1 HHSVQWSQIQK
12 QDRENS
18 IKKQCHVQRYSKV
31 STSNAK
37 ALQENTDVERL
48 QNGLARLV
56 LTIVELLRQLLE
68 RQAQRRVLAGTL
80 SAEEVERLGLAFMQ
94 IKQKI
99 HKISNQ
105 FDLNSNELDI
115 KVGSSITKNASAT
128 KASLVD
134 ILDKLLERGTVV
146 GGQVTIS
153 VADIDLIALDLF
165 AMLSLVHDKTE
176 SDS

>member
-1 HHSVQWSQIQK
+1 MTS
-12 QDRENS
+12 
-18 IKKQCHVQRYSKV
+18 YAKV
-31 STSNAK
+31 STSNATV
-37 ALQENTDVERL
+37 LQVNTDVEKL

-99 HKISNQ
+99 HEISNQ

-134 ILDKLLERGTVV
+134 ILDKLLDKGTVV

-176 SDS
+176 SGSKKVVRNHGS

>member
-1 HHSVQWSQIQK
+1 VT
-12 QDRENS
+12 
-18 IKKQCHVQRYSKV
+18 RYAKV
-31 STSNAK
+31 STSNAT
-37 ALQENTDVERL
+37 ALQVNTDVERL

-99 HKISNQ
+99 HEISNQ

-134 ILDKLLERGTVV
+134 ILDKLLDKGTVV

-176 SDS
+176 SGSKKVVRNHGS

>member
-1 HHSVQWSQIQK
+1 MTS
-12 QDRENS
+12 
-18 IKKQCHVQRYSKV
+18 YAKV
-31 STSNAK
+31 STSNAT
-37 ALQENTDVERL
+37 ALQVNTDVERL

-99 HKISNQ
+99 HEISNQ

-134 ILDKLLERGTVV
+134 ILDKLLDKGTVV

-176 SDS
+176 SDSKKVVRNHGN

>member
-1 HHSVQWSQIQK
+1 MTS
-12 QDRENS
+12 
-18 IKKQCHVQRYSKV
+18 YAKV
-31 STSNAK
+31 STSNAT
-37 ALQENTDVERL
+37 ALQVDTDGEKL

-80 SAEEVERLGLAFMQ
+80 SSEEVERLGLAFMQ
-94 IKQKI
+94 IKRKI
-99 HKISNQ
+99 HEISNQ
-105 FDLNSNELDI
+105 FGPNSNDELDI
-115 KVGSSITKNASAT
+115 KVGSAITKNASAT

-134 ILDKLLERGTVV
+134 ILDKLLDKGTVV

-165 AMLSLVHDKTE
+165 AMLSVVHDKVE
-176 SDS
+176 SSSKKVVSNHVS

>member
-1 HHSVQWSQIQK
+1 VTS
-12 QDRENS
+12 
-18 IKKQCHVQRYSKV
+18 YAKV
-31 STSNAK
+31 STSNAT
-37 ALQENTDVERL
+37 ALQVNTDVERL

-99 HKISNQ
+99 HEISNQ

-134 ILDKLLERGTVV
+134 ILDKLLDRGTVV

-176 SDS
+176 SDSKKVVRNHGS

>member
-1 HHSVQWSQIQK
+1 MTS
-12 QDRENS
+12 
-18 IKKQCHVQRYSKV
+18 YAKV
-31 STSNAK
+31 STSNAT
-37 ALQENTDVERL
+37 ALQVNTDVERL

-99 HKISNQ
+99 HEISNQ

-134 ILDKLLERGTVV
+134 ILDKLLDKGTVV

-176 SDS
+176 SDSKKVVRNHGS

>member
-1 HHSVQWSQIQK
+1 MTS
-12 QDRENS
+12 
-18 IKKQCHVQRYSKV
+18 YAKV
-31 STSNAK
+31 STSNAT
-37 ALQENTDVERL
+37 ALQVNTDVERL

-99 HKISNQ
+99 HEISNQ

-134 ILDKLLERGTVV
+134 ILDKLLDRGTVV

-176 SDS
+176 SDSKKVVRNHGS

>member
-1 HHSVQWSQIQK
+1 VT
-12 QDRENS
+12 
-18 IKKQCHVQRYSKV
+18 RYAKV
-31 STSNAK
+31 STSNAT
-37 ALQENTDVERL
+37 ALQVNTDVERL

-99 HKISNQ
+99 HEISNQ

-134 ILDKLLERGTVV
+134 ILDKLLDRGTVV

-176 SDS
+176 SDSKKVVRNHGS

>member
-1 HHSVQWSQIQK
+1 MTSYAQ
-12 QDRENS
+12 
-18 IKKQCHVQRYSKV
+18 V
-31 STSNAK
+31 STSNAT
-37 ALQENTDVERL
+37 ALQVNTDVERL

-56 LTIVELLRQLLE
+56 MTIVELLRQLLE
-68 RQAQRRVLAGTL
+68 RQAQRRILAGTL

-99 HKISNQ
+99 HEISSQ
-105 FDLNSNELDI
+105 FELNSNELDI
-115 KVGSSITKNASAT
+115 KVGSAITKNVSET

-134 ILDKLLERGTVV
+134 ILDKLLDKGTVV

-165 AMLSLVHDKTE
+165 AMLSLVHDKAE
-176 SDS
+176 SGSKKVVRNHGS

>member
-1 HHSVQWSQIQK
+1 VTS
-12 QDRENS
+12 
-18 IKKQCHVQRYSKV
+18 YAKV
-31 STSNAK
+31 STSNAT
-37 ALQENTDVERL
+37 ALQVNTDVERL

-99 HKISNQ
+99 HEISNQ

-134 ILDKLLERGTVV
+134 ILDKLLDKGTVV

-176 SDS
+176 SDSKKVVRNHGN

>member
-1 HHSVQWSQIQK
+1 MTS
-12 QDRENS
+12 
-18 IKKQCHVQRYSKV
+18 YAKV
-31 STSNAK
+31 STSNAT
-37 ALQENTDVERL
+37 ALQVNTDVEKL

-99 HKISNQ
+99 HEISNQ

-134 ILDKLLERGTVV
+134 ILDKLLDKGTVV

-165 AMLSLVHDKTE
+165 AMLSLVHNKTE
-176 SDS
+176 SDSKKVVRNHGN

>member
-1 HHSVQWSQIQK
+1 MTS
-12 QDRENS
+12 
-18 IKKQCHVQRYSKV
+18 YAKV
-31 STSNAK
+31 STSNAT
-37 ALQENTDVERL
+37 ALQVNTDVERL

-99 HKISNQ
+99 HEISNQ

-134 ILDKLLERGTVV
+134 ILDKLLDRGTVV

-176 SDS
+176 SGSKKVVRNHGS

>member
-1 HHSVQWSQIQK
+1 MTSYAQ
-12 QDRENS
+12 
-18 IKKQCHVQRYSKV
+18 V
-31 STSNAK
+31 STSNAT
-37 ALQENTDVERL
+37 ALQVNPDVERL
-48 QNGLARLV
+48 QNGLGRLV
-56 LTIVELLRQLLE
+56 MAIVELLRQLLE

-99 HKISNQ
+99 HEISNQ
-105 FDLNSNELDI
+105 FGLNSNELDI

-134 ILDKLLERGTVV
+134 ILDKLLDKGTVV

-165 AMLSLVHDKTE
+165 AMLSVVQNKVESSSEKVVRNHD
-176 SDS
+176 S

>member
-1 HHSVQWSQIQK
+1 MTS
-12 QDRENS
+12 
-18 IKKQCHVQRYSKV
+18 YAKV
-31 STSNAK
+31 STSNAT
-37 ALQENTDVERL
+37 ALQVNTDVERL

-99 HKISNQ
+99 HEISNQ

-115 KVGSSITKNASAT
+115 KVGSSITKNTSAT

-134 ILDKLLERGTVV
+134 ILDKLLDRGTVV

-176 SDS
+176 SDSKKVVRNHGS

>member
-1 HHSVQWSQIQK
+1 VTS
-12 QDRENS
+12 
-18 IKKQCHVQRYSKV
+18 YAKV
-31 STSNAK
+31 STSNAT
-37 ALQENTDVERL
+37 ALQVNTDVEKL

-99 HKISNQ
+99 HEISNQ

-134 ILDKLLERGTVV
+134 ILDKLLDKGTVV

-176 SDS
+176 SDSKKVVRNHGN

>member
-1 HHSVQWSQIQK
+1 MTSYAQ
-12 QDRENS
+12 
-18 IKKQCHVQRYSKV
+18 V
-31 STSNAK
+31 STSNATSLK
-37 ALQENTDVERL
+37 VNADVERL

-56 LTIVELLRQLLE
+56 MTIVELLRQLLE

-80 SAEEVERLGLAFMQ
+80 SVEEVERLGLAFMQ

-99 HKISNQ
+99 HEISSQ

-115 KVGSSITKNASAT
+115 KVGSAITKNTSET

-134 ILDKLLERGTVV
+134 ILDKLLEKGTVV

-165 AMLSLVHDKTE
+165 AMLSLIHEKVE
-176 SDS
+176 SSSKKVVRNHGS

>member
-1 HHSVQWSQIQK
+1 MTS
-12 QDRENS
+12 
-18 IKKQCHVQRYSKV
+18 YAKV
-31 STSNAK
+31 STSNAT
-37 ALQENTDVERL
+37 ALQVNTDVERL

-99 HKISNQ
+99 HEISNQ

-134 ILDKLLERGTVV
+134 ILDKLLDKGTVV

-165 AMLSLVHDKTE
+165 AMLSLVHNKTE
-176 SDS
+176 SDSKKVVRNHGN

>member
-1 HHSVQWSQIQK
+1 MTS
-12 QDRENS
+12 
-18 IKKQCHVQRYSKV
+18 YAKV
-31 STSNAK
+31 STSNAT
-37 ALQENTDVERL
+37 ALQVNTDVEKL

-99 HKISNQ
+99 HEISNQ

-134 ILDKLLERGTVV
+134 ILDKLLDKGTVV

-176 SDS
+176 SGSKKVVRNHGS

>member
-1 HHSVQWSQIQK
+1 VTSYAQ
-12 QDRENS
+12 
-18 IKKQCHVQRYSKV
+18 V
-31 STSNAK
+31 STSNAT
-37 ALQENTDVERL
+37 ALQVNTDVERL

-56 LTIVELLRQLLE
+56 MTIVELLRQLLE
-68 RQAQRRVLAGTL
+68 RQAQRRILAGTL

-99 HKISNQ
+99 HEISSQ
-105 FDLNSNELDI
+105 FELNSNELDI
-115 KVGSSITKNASAT
+115 KVGSAITKNVSET

-134 ILDKLLERGTVV
+134 ILDKLLDKGTVV

-165 AMLSLVHDKTE
+165 AMLSLVHDKAE
-176 SDS
+176 SGSKKVVRNHGS

>member
-1 HHSVQWSQIQK
+1 MTSYAQ
-12 QDRENS
+12 
-18 IKKQCHVQRYSKV
+18 V
-31 STSNAK
+31 STSNAT
-37 ALQENTDVERL
+37 ALQVNTDVERL

-99 HKISNQ
+99 HEISSQ
-105 FDLNSNELDI
+105 FELNSNELDI
-115 KVGSSITKNASAT
+115 KVGSAITKNASET

-134 ILDKLLERGTVV
+134 ILDKLLDKGTVV

-165 AMLSLVHDKTE
+165 AMLSLVHDKAE
-176 SDS
+176 SGSKKVVRNHGS

>member
-1 HHSVQWSQIQK
+1 MTS
-12 QDRENS
+12 
-18 IKKQCHVQRYSKV
+18 YAKV
-31 STSNAK
+31 STSNAT
-37 ALQENTDVERL
+37 ALQVNTDVEKL

-99 HKISNQ
+99 HEISNQ

-134 ILDKLLERGTVV
+134 ILDKLLDKGTVV

-176 SDS
+176 SDSKKVVRNHGS

>member
-1 HHSVQWSQIQK
+1 VTS
-12 QDRENS
+12 
-18 IKKQCHVQRYSKV
+18 YAKV
-31 STSNAK
+31 STSNAT
-37 ALQENTDVERL
+37 ALQVNTDVEKL

-99 HKISNQ
+99 HEISNQ

-115 KVGSSITKNASAT
+115 KVGSSITKNTSAT

-134 ILDKLLERGTVV
+134 ILDKLLDRGTVV

-176 SDS
+176 SGSKKVVRNHGS

>member
-1 HHSVQWSQIQK
+1 MT
-12 QDRENS
+12 
-18 IKKQCHVQRYSKV
+18 RYAKV
-31 STSNAK
+31 STSNAT
-37 ALQENTDVERL
+37 ALQVNTDVERL

-99 HKISNQ
+99 HEISNQ

-134 ILDKLLERGTVV
+134 ILDKLLDKGTVV

-176 SDS
+176 SGSKKVVRNHGS

>member
-1 HHSVQWSQIQK
+1 VTS
-12 QDRENS
+12 
-18 IKKQCHVQRYSKV
+18 YAKV
-31 STSNAK
+31 STSNAT
-37 ALQENTDVERL
+37 ALQVNTDVERL

-99 HKISNQ
+99 HEISNQ

-134 ILDKLLERGTVV
+134 ILDKLLDKGTVV

-176 SDS
+176 SGSKKVVRNHGS

>member
-1 HHSVQWSQIQK
+1 
-12 QDRENS
+12 
-18 IKKQCHVQRYSKV
+18 
-31 STSNAK
+31 
-37 ALQENTDVERL
+37 
-48 QNGLARLV
+48 
-56 LTIVELLRQLLE
+56 
-68 RQAQRRVLAGTL
+68 
-80 SAEEVERLGLAFMQ
+80 MQ

-99 HKISNQ
+99 HEISNQ

-134 ILDKLLERGTVV
+134 ILDKLLDKGTVV

-165 AMLSLVHDKTE
+165 AMLSLVHDKAE
-176 SDS
+176 SGSTKVVRNHGS

>member
-1 HHSVQWSQIQK
+1 M
-12 QDRENS
+12 R
-18 IKKQCHVQRYSKV
+18 RYAQV
-31 STSNAK
+31 STSNAT
-37 ALQENTDVERL
+37 AIQVNSDGERL

-56 LTIVELLRQLLE
+56 LTIVELLRHLLE

-99 HKISNQ
+99 HEISDQ
-105 FDLNSNELDI
+105 FGLNSNELDI
-115 KVGSSITKNASAT
+115 KVGSVITKNASAS
-128 KASLVD
+128 KGSLVD
-134 ILDKLLERGTVV
+134 ILDKLLEKGTVV

-165 AMLSLVHDKTE
+165 AMLSLIHEKVE
-176 SDS
+176 SSSKRVVRNHGS

>member
-1 HHSVQWSQIQK
+1 MTS
-12 QDRENS
+12 
-18 IKKQCHVQRYSKV
+18 YAKV
-31 STSNAK
+31 STSNAT
-37 ALQENTDVERL
+37 ALQVNADVEKL

-99 HKISNQ
+99 HEISNQ

-134 ILDKLLERGTVV
+134 ILDKLLDKGTVV

-176 SDS
+176 SGSKKVVRNHGS

>member
-1 HHSVQWSQIQK
+1 MTS
-12 QDRENS
+12 
-18 IKKQCHVQRYSKV
+18 YAKV
-31 STSNAK
+31 STSNAT
-37 ALQENTDVERL
+37 ALQVNTDVERL

-99 HKISNQ
+99 HEISNQ

-134 ILDKLLERGTVV
+134 ILDKLLDKGTVV

-176 SDS
+176 SGSKKVVRNHGS

>member
-1 HHSVQWSQIQK
+1 VTS
-12 QDRENS
+12 
-18 IKKQCHVQRYSKV
+18 YAKV
-31 STSNAK
+31 STSNAT
-37 ALQENTDVERL
+37 ALQVNTDVEKL

-99 HKISNQ
+99 HEISNQ

-134 ILDKLLERGTVV
+134 ILDKLLDKGTVV

-176 SDS
+176 SGSKKVVRNHGS